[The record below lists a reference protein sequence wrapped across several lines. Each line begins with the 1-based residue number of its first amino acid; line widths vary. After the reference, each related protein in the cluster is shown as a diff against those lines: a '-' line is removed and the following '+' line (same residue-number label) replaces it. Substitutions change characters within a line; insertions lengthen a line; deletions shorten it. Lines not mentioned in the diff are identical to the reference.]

1 MKHII
6 YIILFIILSIYIYKQ
21 SNVEKFNANLYDV
34 EKFDANLYDVK
45 KVNADLYDDTIKYQS
60 PNPYNIMTKQSY
72 KQIFNNEDLDN
83 IVAYNENST
92 DLNYDNTWIIKSSGY
107 SDIFNDEDIGSNII
121 NNILNYPKPKILLD
135 KTMINIEQTLLE
147 TPLKTPLKTPL
158 ETPIQTPLETPLKT
172 PLETP
177 IQKKEQEIKVSSYQ
191 SNIDNALKVDPS
203 LYKNKYPLE
212 IIYKNQTYNLLGFTY
227 NTFYEQ
233 YYLIYEFKIR
243 QINHNLV
250 FREVLDN
257 FDIQVYKYALV
268 KNENNNHIV
277 KYVFGPRSK
286 VNINDIVYFNKGI
299 IQIGPLLVGKL

>member
-34 EKFDANLYDVK
+34 EKFDANLYDIK
-45 KVNADLYDDTIKYQS
+45 KVNTDLYDNTIKYQS

-83 IVAYNENST
+83 IVAYNENPT
-92 DLNYDNTWIIKSSGY
+92 DLNYDNTWIIKPSGY

-147 TPLKTPLKTPL
+147 TPLQTQIQTPLKTPL
-158 ETPIQTPLETPLKT
+158 ETPLEIPLK
-172 PLETP
+172 PQ
-177 IQKKEQEIKVSSYQ
+177 IQKKESSNQ
-191 SNIDNALKVDPS
+191 FNLDNASKVDPS

-243 QINHNLV
+243 QNNHNLV

-257 FDIQVYKYALV
+257 LNIQVYKYALV

>member
-6 YIILFIILSIYIYKQ
+6 YIILFIIISIYIYKQ

-34 EKFDANLYDVK
+34 EKFDANLYDIK

-147 TPLKTPLKTPL
+147 TPL
-158 ETPIQTPLETPLKT
+158 
-172 PLETP
+172 ETP
-177 IQKKEQEIKVSSYQ
+177 IQKKEQKKEQEQEQEQKQEQKITSYQ
-191 SNIDNALKVDPS
+191 SNLDNALKVDPL